1 MPFTFSVSE
10 SGDTADSLTNEQ
22 KRLVRQIIRDEC
34 YERDRSTLLK
44 LLGMMTVVKLV
55 CSLAF
60 GLLYMVYKWF
70 L

>member
-1 MPFTFSVSE
+1 M
-10 SGDTADSLTNEQ
+10 TNEQ

-34 YERDRSTLLK
+34 YERDRSSLLK
-44 LLGMMTVVKLV
+44 LLGMMTMVKLV

-60 GLLYMVYKWF
+60 GLLYLVYKWF